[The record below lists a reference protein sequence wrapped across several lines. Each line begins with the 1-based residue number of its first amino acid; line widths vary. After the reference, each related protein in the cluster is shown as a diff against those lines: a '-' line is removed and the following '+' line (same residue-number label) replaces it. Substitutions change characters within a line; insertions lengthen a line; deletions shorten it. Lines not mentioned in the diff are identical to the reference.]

1 MKNRFWL
8 LLLSAVLV
16 FRGTAVYADVA
27 DYQTVTQ
34 EEQKENKTI
43 QTFVTDDGQGNSVK
57 VAACSDI
64 LYVTAR
70 QQPSGQ
76 YPVMKERLLQRSA
89 LGMKFP
95 EALGA
100 TITGVKFLWKKTGI
114 R

>member
-43 QTFVTDDGQGNSVK
+43 QTSRSVLSNVNSIIPVTWHMQVNIANK
-57 VAACSDI
+57 
-64 LYVTAR
+64 R
-70 QQPSGQ
+70 P
-76 YPVMKERLLQRSA
+76 P
-89 LGMKFP
+89 
-95 EALGA
+95 
-100 TITGVKFLWKKTGI
+100 ITGAGIQNFSRKYILFFKKLPSKRT
-114 R
+114 RTATATV

>member
-43 QTFVTDDGQGNSVK
+43 QTFETDDGQGNSVK

-64 LYVTAR
+64 LLSLIHISEPTR
-70 QQPSGQ
+70 P
-76 YPVMKERLLQRSA
+76 
-89 LGMKFP
+89 
-95 EALGA
+95 
-100 TITGVKFLWKKTGI
+100 
-114 R
+114 

>member
-43 QTFVTDDGQGNSVK
+43 QTFETDDG
-57 VAACSDI
+57 
-64 LYVTAR
+64 
-70 QQPSGQ
+70 PSGQ

-95 EALGA
+95 EALCA